1 MTIESN
7 KITRSGLLV
16 RAAEFVGAYG
26 RSLERRSHAIAA
38 FFFHRCPAVAIA
50 WLAIFGGAAL
60 VRLVTAI
67 VPVHGW
73 SDALPIVLPYVLIAL
88 APIAGYMLAAGSFP
102 SGLRTAQPSIRLSL
116 YGRWRDLDLVEARR
130 SPVFGPAGF
139 MASMLIG
146 LMLNVVIRSF
156 EFLAAVPALNGHAPE
171 WGQTMFLVM
180 AADVVVMNFFYMVC
194 FVMAL
199 RSVPLFPRM
208 LLFVWGLDILAQLLI
223 AQQVA
228 AIPGLPQMVSGPLH
242 TLLDGNITK
251 VLISAFVW
259 LPYLILSDR
268 VNVTYRR
275 RVRVPGPIA
284 QGLATPA

>member
-1 MTIESN
+1 MRFAGNNVALKALPSVPLAML
-7 KITRSGLLV
+7 RGY
-16 RAAEFVGAYG
+16 AA
-26 RSLERRSHAIAA
+26 SLERRSHAIAR
-38 FFFHRCPAVAIA
+38 FFQRGSPGIALA
-50 WLAIFGGAAL
+50 WLAVFGAAAL
-60 VRLVTAI
+60 VRLATAI

-73 SDALPIVLPYVLIAL
+73 GDALALAVPYALVAL
-88 APIAGYMLAAGSFP
+88 APLAGYALAAGSFP
-102 SGLRTAQPSIRLSL
+102 SGLATAQPSIRFAR
-116 YGRWRDLDLVEARR
+116 YGRWRDLDVLEARR

-139 MASMLIG
+139 MASLLVG

-156 EFLAAVPALNGHAPE
+156 EFLAAVPALNGHAPV

-199 RSVPLFPRM
+199 RNVPYFPRM
-208 LLFVWGLDILAQLLI
+208 LLFVWGLDICAQLLI
-223 AQQVA
+223 ADQVA
-228 AIPGLPQMVSGPLH
+228 GLPGLPLMVAGPLL

-251 VLISAFVW
+251 VLISAVVW

-275 RVRVPGPIA
+275 RTRLQRA
-284 QGLATPA
+284 AA